1 VRLVERSAQLADL
14 GEHLAAAVAG
24 AGRLVV
30 VGGEAGVGKTSLVRR
45 FAEEHAGD
53 VRVLLAACDG
63 LFTPQPLAPLHDL
76 GLDPE
81 GPRGEVFARTL
92 DALSSEPTLVVV
104 EDVHWAD
111 EATLDLLLYL
121 ARRLDRAPTLLLAT
135 YRDDEI
141 GVGHPL
147 RILLG
152 EVDAGRRIR
161 VEPLSVEGVRT
172 LAAGSDLDPVQLHR
186 LTHGNPFFVTEVLA
200 SDGDGIPESVRDA
213 VLARAARLG
222 AQAQDVLQAAAV
234 LGPRVEL
241 VVLETVLGRPPT
253 ELDECLAAG
262 VLEAAEGSVVFRHDL
277 ARQVVEEAIDPARKA
292 ELHGR
297 ALAAL
302 AGRADPARLA
312 HHAEG
317 AGDAAAVIE
326 HAPVAAERATALGA
340 HREAADQYARALR
353 FAAALPPEEIA
364 ELLEARGYECYLT
377 DRVEDALAAQR
388 EALELYRSLG
398 DTLKVGETLRW
409 VSRSLYVAA
418 RLDEARAAAR
428 EAVDVL
434 EPLPPG
440 RELGLAYA
448 NMANLAQVDL
458 DVESARVWGER
469 AIVLGTELGE
479 DGIVI
484 DALFS
489 IGIAEA
495 IAGRGTSRIEQA
507 LELALDRGSDDS
519 VARGYGALVFAA
531 VRRKDWSEADRWLET
546 GIAYATERDLDA
558 RRLYMLGWRA
568 SSRVHRGR
576 WQEAAADAATVL
588 RHPSARLSRVWGLL
602 ALAAVRA
609 RVGDP
614 GVWPLLD
621 EVDELI
627 RGEAPQKRL
636 ATSTVVIEAALL
648 EGDVDRARAEAGT
661 VPVSELVDPWVAGPI
676 AVWRR
681 RLGVA
686 PEDTSNVPE
695 PFALELAGDHRAAAR
710 WWEEHGCHYDAAMA
724 LLQSGDETDL
734 RRSHETF
741 VELGARPAASIA
753 AQKLRELGVR
763 GLARGPRASTREH
776 PAGLTVRELE
786 VLGLLGEG
794 LTNAEI
800 AARLVIS
807 EKTVGHHVSSILGK
821 LGVRSRYDAAK
832 LAAQDRE
839 LVPPT

>member
-14 GEHLAAAVAG
+14 GEHLAAAAAG

-45 FAEEHAGD
+45 FAQERAGD
-53 VRVLLAACDG
+53 VRVLQAACDG

-76 GLDPE
+76 GLDPD
-81 GPRGEVFARTL
+81 GSRPEVFARTL
-92 DALSSEPTLVVV
+92 AALSSEPTLVVV

-121 ARRLDRAPTLLLAT
+121 ARRLDRAPVLLLAT
-135 YRDDEI
+135 YRNDEI
-141 GVGHPL
+141 GAGHPL

-152 EVDAGRRIR
+152 EVDAGRRIP

-200 SDGDGIPESVRDA
+200 SGGGIPESVRDA
-213 VLARAARLG
+213 VLARVVRLG
-222 AQAQDVLQAAAV
+222 VQAQDVLQAAAV
-234 LGPRVEL
+234 VGPRAEL
-241 VVLETVLGRPPT
+241 ALLEGMLGRPPT

-277 ARQVVEEAIDPARKA
+277 SRQVVEDAIDPARKA
-292 ELHGR
+292 DLHGR

-312 HHAEG
+312 HHAE
-317 AGDAAAVIE
+317 AVGDASAVLEYAPAA
-326 HAPVAAERATALGA
+326 ADRAAALGA
-340 HREAADQYARALR
+340 HREAAEQYGRALR
-353 FAAALPPEEIA
+353 FSEGLPPEA
-364 ELLEARGYECYLT
+364 VAKLLESRAYACYLT

-388 EALELYRSLG
+388 EALELYRSQG
-398 DTLKVGETLRW
+398 NTLKVGDMLRW
-409 VSRSLYVAA
+409 VSRLLYVAA
-418 RLDEARAAAR
+418 RLDEARATAR
-428 EAVDVL
+428 EAVEVL

-440 RELGLAYA
+440 PELGLAYA
-448 NMANLAQVDL
+448 HMANLAQIDL
-458 DVESARVWGER
+458 DVESARSWGER
-469 AIVLGTELGE
+469 ASALGSELGDE
-479 DGIVI
+479 GIAV
-484 DALFS
+484 DALLS

-495 IAGRGTSRIEQA
+495 IAGQGTARIERA
-507 LELALDRGSDDS
+507 LELALDLGADDS
-519 VARGYGALVFAA
+519 VARGYGALSFAA
-531 VRRKDWSEADRWLET
+531 VRRKDWPEADRWLET
-546 GIAYATERDLDA
+546 GLAYATERDLDA
-558 RRLYMLGWRA
+558 RRLYLLGWRA
-568 SSRVHRGR
+568 ASRIHRGR

-588 RHPSARLSRVWGLL
+588 RHPSARLSRVWALL
-602 ALAAVRA
+602 ALASVRA

-614 GVWPLLD
+614 GVWPLLE

-636 ATSTVVIEAALL
+636 ATATVLIEAAVL
-648 EGDVDRARAEAGT
+648 EGDADRARGEAGT
-661 VPVSELVDPWVAGPI
+661 LPVSELVDPWVAGPI

-681 RLGVA
+681 RLGL
-686 PEDTSNVPE
+686 PREDTGNVPE
-695 PFALELAGDHRAAAR
+695 PFALELAGDHRAAAA
-710 WWEEHGCHYDAAMA
+710 WWEEHDCRYDAAMA
-724 LLQSGDETDL
+724 LLQSGDEADL

-753 AQKLRELGVR
+753 AQRLRELGVR

-776 PAGLTVRELE
+776 PAGLTTRELE
-786 VLGLLGEG
+786 VLELLGEG

-800 AARLVIS
+800 AGRLVIS
-807 EKTVGHHVSSILGK
+807 EKTVGHHVSAILGK

-839 LVPPT
+839 PVPPR